1 VEKANR
7 YYQFTVSLLLNVFIQ
22 DKKKKFL
29 IFTVLMK
36 IFRKFLKWQNR
47 MQINIISAKKV
58 KDLIKIISTL
68 MFHS

>member
-1 VEKANR
+1 MEKANR